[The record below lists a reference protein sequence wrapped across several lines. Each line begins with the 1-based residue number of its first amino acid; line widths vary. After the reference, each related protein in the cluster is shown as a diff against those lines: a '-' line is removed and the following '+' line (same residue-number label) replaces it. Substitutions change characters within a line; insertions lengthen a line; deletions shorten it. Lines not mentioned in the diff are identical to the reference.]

1 MRAPNRSIVLGL
13 LVAMFIFA
21 APPAL
26 SSDGELRPVPFKPIM
41 TPVTTNL
48 AKKYVVRKH
57 TLVIVPLYKATL
69 PNEQAMRSMGSRA
82 KEFWEREI
90 PGMRIA
96 IRYLP
101 PTRMASACDR
111 NVTKAWNAA
120 PRIARINARAT
131 GNHVLAYAPECHMSG
146 LGDFRA
152 GFGVMYIGKED
163 PEGAM
168 LAHEFGHNLGLLH
181 ANALE
186 CRAGG
191 QIISLARSCTES
203 EYGNWSGVM
212 GNGPSLED
220 GVRVG
225 PIAQVAMT
233 GRVVSIPSSGARTI
247 TLSATSK
254 GMQAAVLRSRFG
266 AIYLGA
272 NHARPSL
279 YGFYNSQGS
288 IDVQPTLSH
297 LQAQVHTAAGS
308 GRLRF
313 PEVAS
318 ITLPEPDGLELGCAW
333 DVPGTNRRVVVVGAD
348 RDSVTIR
355 VTTRTHTIA
364 VPSTPVLS
372 MPPDGTF
379 PDRAPW
385 LLEWSTPAAD
395 AGAFIVT
402 SQGEILA
409 RVDGSARSAIIPA
422 RSVPWTG
429 DDTMPSFRVIAVGAS
444 GGVSE
449 SAPITV
455 APVNPALS
463 FSPSTTESDPAV
475 ISAPVTL
482 SWVITPAVYSGFVK
496 SWTIDYA
503 GTKIEL
509 PAAQTSITI
518 DPASARDP
526 DDTYVRVTGTDV
538 DGKVLIK
545 DYFVFTI
552 SAR

>member
-1 MRAPNRSIVLGL
+1 M
-13 LVAMFIFA
+13 
-21 APPAL
+21 
-26 SSDGELRPVPFKPIM
+26 
-41 TPVTTNL
+41 
-48 AKKYVVRKH
+48 
-57 TLVIVPLYKATL
+57 
-69 PNEQAMRSMGSRA
+69 
-82 KEFWEREI
+82 
-90 PGMRIA
+90 
-96 IRYLP
+96 
-101 PTRMASACDR
+101 
-111 NVTKAWNAA
+111 TKAWNAA
-120 PRIARINARAT
+120 PRIARINARAV

-152 GFGVMYIGKED
+152 GFGVMYIGMED

-181 ANALE
+181 ANTLE
-186 CRAGG
+186 CRAGYK
-191 QIISLARSCTES
+191 ITSFARWCTES

-233 GRVVSIPSSGARTI
+233 GRVINIPSSGARTI

-279 YGFYNSQGS
+279 YGFYNSKGS

-355 VTTRTHTIA
+355 VTTRTQTIA

-385 LLEWSTPAAD
+385 LLEWSAPAAD

-409 RVDGSARSAIIPA
+409 RVAGSARSAIIPA
-422 RSVPWTG
+422 GSVPWTG
-429 DDTMPSFRVIAVGAS
+429 DDTMPSFRVMAVGAS

-463 FSPSTTESDPAV
+463 FSPSATESAPAV
-475 ISAPVTL
+475 ISAPVTM
-482 SWVITPAVYSGFVK
+482 SWAITPAVYSGFVK
-496 SWTIDYA
+496 SWRIEYA
-503 GTKIEL
+503 GTTIEL

-518 DPASARDP
+518 DPAAARDP
-526 DDTYVRVTGTDV
+526 DDTYVRVTGTDG

-545 DYFVFTI
+545 DYFVFTT